1 MNGNKKKNTGNAPSN
16 IISQNTPAQQRP
28 VFPGIQIKGFANTLM
43 AKENKNP
50 SVQPSSLGGAAAAST
65 ATHRVGRSSML
76 YVPNPAGVKTVYKPI
91 ITNKNGPLETSNS
104 TPSGSNAVK
113 ESVSTGAQTIKSG
126 REIASVCVKACHR
139 AAVNPQTPLRMRS
152 TSPSKSG
159 SEKNTQSSVASKS
172 MGGSMDNVTG
182 TDTTPSGKNTKKKRK
197 TRRAKKKKKSP
208 AGDQQSEVDGD
219 DESSSESNASIV
231 PEEPVLSEVHVSKRP
246 MTAVETKHRPAPVIR
261 IVGID
266 VKGQSSKCSSSSSIG
281 SSAAKN
287 TGPSQAEAVV
297 PSPAK
302 DAASSL
308 AKVATP
314 SPVKVIISKVAK
326 NIIPLQAKDVAPYT
340 AKAIVSS
347 PTKAVVS
354 SSKNAAASSPAKAVV
369 PPLAKDASTSRV
381 NDAASAPTKDEG
393 LHPLQTDKAKVA
405 KSTAPNNEP
414 DGKYRNNSD
423 NREVEEALTALG
435 SGQGPS
441 VTTPAAKK
449 RRPRPSKAEKL
460 LKQQQAADEAAASM
474 LQQNTLEGSEPSGSK
489 DDISHCLTI
498 SKTDTPSDDELTV
511 EKVADIFRSHI
522 VPEPAKLE
530 DIKALM
536 LKQIQIISGKTQL
549 LNKYAREN
557 GAVQKTLEECNST
570 ILTLEEDKTVLEMEI
585 ALIRETM
592 RMYRGEMES
601 KDSLLKSADQ
611 DNLRLKEDLD
621 ARTRLL
627 EIMSKD
633 RKGVTKSVADMQK
646 EITQVKQ
653 DVDRLSEENLGH
665 LAKIER
671 YEEERQVLLWQVH
684 QNKALAENTRLGNEL
699 LEKKAELAVAN
710 QNIKDLER
718 EFTALKK
725 AEKNVQG
732 KRTSLSAE
740 LGSKLEEDQEEW
752 QPCIDQMVVDR
763 NPFAAMSPPVKKHS
777 LFQFGEPTTFASGI
791 ATPEIKFQMPE
802 AFLPE
807 LSDISRGSGPSS
819 YLSAGT
825 QMHVEPNV
833 SSSTNKSKADMSEVS
848 TQVESEFEVRS
859 LTQQSSGVA
868 KMEAFTETEVDAG
881 TQKMEML
888 EACTQTEAEVGIQ
901 KPEMMEALSQTT
913 TDFRISNSTW
923 TSSVAV
929 FEASV
934 QKEELVDVRKV
945 EMLEA
950 STRTEVVASTQKLE
964 MVEAFTQ
971 TKTEFGIYSPTQTIS
986 AGMFEASTQTKA
998 EVDAHEVETLEVSA
1012 QAEAGITGMTDASVQ
1027 TEHVNIS
1034 RRSGVRRGII
1044 IVIMMIAWAVMILWS
1059 HKEEEQLWLDAND
1072 LSRSALIG
1080 IRDGTMGPYGW
1091 LERLEFDFTVWLQAD
1106 RMLPG

>member
-1 MNGNKKKNTGNAPSN
+1 MGGNKKNTGNAPGN
-16 IISQNTPAQQRP
+16 VISQNTPAQQRP
-28 VFPGIQIKGFANTLM
+28 VSPGIQIKGFANTLM

-50 SVQPSSLGGAAAAST
+50 NVQPSSSGVAAAAST
-65 ATHRVGRSSML
+65 ATHRVGRSSVL

-104 TPSGSNAVK
+104 TPRGSNAVK
-113 ESVSTGAQTIKSG
+113 GSVSTEAQTIKSG
-126 REIASVCVKACHR
+126 REISSVCVKACHR
-139 AAVNPQTPLRMRS
+139 AAVDPQTLLRMRS

-197 TRRAKKKKKSP
+197 TRRANKKNKSP

-219 DESSSESNASIV
+219 DESSSESDSSIV
-231 PEEPVLSEVHVSKRP
+231 PEQPVLSEVPVSKRP
-246 MTAVETKHRPAPVIR
+246 MTAVATKDRPAPDIR

-266 VKGQSSKCSSSSSIG
+266 VKGQSSKCSSLSSIG

-287 TGPSQAEAVV
+287 TGPYQAEAVV

-302 DAASSL
+302 DDASSL

-326 NIIPLQAKDVAPYT
+326 NVIPLQAKDVAPYT

-347 PTKAVVS
+347 PAKAVVS
-354 SSKNAAASSPAKAVV
+354 PSNKVAASSPAKAVV
-369 PPLAKDASTSRV
+369 PPLAKDASTSQV

-393 LHPLQTDKAKVA
+393 LHHLQADRAKVA

-414 DGKYRNNSD
+414 DGKYSNSSD

-460 LKQQQAADEAAASM
+460 LKQQKAAEKVADSM
-474 LQQNTLEGSEPSGSK
+474 LQQNTLEGGSEPSGSK
-489 DDISHCLTI
+489 DGISECLTI

-511 EKVADIFRSHI
+511 EKVADIFGSHI
-522 VPEPAKLE
+522 VPELAKLE

-549 LNKYAREN
+549 LNKYAKEN
-557 GAVQKTLEECNST
+557 GAVRKALEECNST
-570 ILTLEEDKTVLEMEI
+570 ILTLEEDKTVLETEI
-585 ALIRETM
+585 TLIRETM
-592 RMYRGEMES
+592 RMCRGEMES
-601 KDSLLKSADQ
+601 KDALLKSADQ

-621 ARTRLL
+621 ARSRLL

-671 YEEERQVLLWQVH
+671 YEQERKVLLWQVH
-684 QNKALAENTRLGNEL
+684 QNPALAENIRLGNEL

-710 QNIKDLER
+710 QNVEDLER

-725 AEKNVQG
+725 AEKYVKG

-752 QPCIDQMVVDR
+752 QPCRDQRGVDR

-791 ATPEIKFQMPE
+791 ATPEIKFQMPK

-807 LSDISRGSGPSS
+807 LRDISRGFGPSS

-825 QMHVEPNV
+825 QMHIEPNG

-848 TQVESEFEVRS
+848 TQADSEFEVRS
-859 LTQQSSGVA
+859 FTQQSSGGV
-868 KMEAFTETEVDAG
+868 MEAFTETEVDAG
-881 TQKMEML
+881 TQKVEML

-901 KPEMMEALSQTT
+901 KSEMMEALSQTT
-913 TDFRISNSTW
+913 TDLSISSSTRA
-923 TSSVAV
+923 SSVAV

-934 QKEELVDVRKV
+934 QTEVLVDVRKV

-950 STRTEVVASTQKLE
+950 STRTEVEASTQKLE

-971 TKTEFGIYSPTQTIS
+971 TKTVFGISSSTQTIS
-986 AGMFEASTQTKA
+986 AGVFEASMQTKT
-998 EVDAHEVETLEVSA
+998 EVDAHEVKTLEISA
-1012 QAEAGITGMTDASVQ
+1012 QTQAGITGVTDASVQ

-1044 IVIMMIAWAVMILWS
+1044 IVIMMIAWAVMTLWS
-1059 HKEEEQLWLDAND
+1059 HKEEEQIWLDAND
-1072 LSRSALIG
+1072 LSRFALIG

-1091 LERLEFDFTVWLQAD
+1091 LERLEFDFKVWLQAD
-1106 RMLPG
+1106 RVLPG